1 MAMTAAGALA
11 GLVGADYVLGYK
23 HYYEM
28 GMGSGA
34 GYMGIAVALLGR
46 NHPAGVVV
54 AALFIAT
61 LQHGAL
67 AASELVPRQLI
78 DVLQAVIILAVA
90 ASSAEVRRLLARSPE
105 ARA

>member
-1 MAMTAAGALA
+1 MTAAGAIA
-11 GLVGADYVLGYK
+11 GLVGANYVLGYK
-23 HYYEM
+23 HYYEN
-28 GMGSGA
+28 GMGSGT

-54 AALFIAT
+54 AALLVST
-61 LQHGAL
+61 LQHGGL
-67 AASELVPRQLI
+67 AASELVPRELI

-105 ARA
+105 VRAS